1 MVKLLL
7 DIERHIERIGSEI
20 SKAQTN
26 LLSGNSVNTNN
37 INNLS
42 KNLFSAYQNSFQNS
56 RDQKEL
62 EAEAQINLLIRNLD
76 NLEKLITEAS
86 QKLSK

>member
-1 MVKLLL
+1 MKLLL

-76 NLEKLITEAS
+76 DLEKLITEAS

>member
-1 MVKLLL
+1 MLL

-42 KNLFSAYQNSFQNS
+42 KNLFSAYQDSFQNS
-56 RDQKEL
+56 RDLKEL

>member
-7 DIERHIERIGSEI
+7 DIDQHIEKIGSEI
-20 SKAQTN
+20 SKARTN

-42 KNLFSAYQNSFQNS
+42 KNLFSVYQNSFQNS
-56 RDQKEL
+56 RNPKEL
-62 EAEAQINLLIRNLD
+62 NDEVQINLLIRNLD
-76 NLEKLITEAS
+76 DLEKLITEAS
-86 QKLSK
+86 QKLS

>member
-1 MVKLLL
+1 MKLLL
-7 DIERHIERIGSEI
+7 DIERHIEKIGSEI
-20 SKAQTN
+20 SAAQTN

-42 KNLFSAYQNSFQNS
+42 KKLFSAYQNSFQNS
-56 RDQKEL
+56 RDPKEL

>member
-1 MVKLLL
+1 MLL

>member
-1 MVKLLL
+1 MKLLL

-20 SKAQTN
+20 RKAQTN
-26 LLSGNSVNTNN
+26 LLSCNSVNTNN

-56 RDQKEL
+56 RDPKEF

>member
-1 MVKLLL
+1 MKLLL

-42 KNLFSAYQNSFQNS
+42 KNLFSAYQDSFHNS
-56 RDQKEL
+56 RDPKES

-86 QKLSK
+86 QKLRK

>member
-1 MVKLLL
+1 MKLLL

-42 KNLFSAYQNSFQNS
+42 KNLFSAYQDSFQNS
-56 RDQKEL
+56 RDLKEL

-86 QKLSK
+86 QTLSK

>member
-7 DIERHIERIGSEI
+7 DIERHIEKIGSEI

-42 KNLFSAYQNSFQNS
+42 KKLFSVCQNSFQNS
-56 RDQKEL
+56 RDLKEL
-62 EAEAQINLLIRNLD
+62 KAEAQINLLIRNLD
-76 NLEKLITEAS
+76 DLEKLVIEAS

>member
-1 MVKLLL
+1 MLL

-20 SKAQTN
+20 SKAQTI

-42 KNLFSAYQNSFQNS
+42 KNLFSAYQDSFQNS
-56 RDQKEL
+56 RDLKEL

>member
-26 LLSGNSVNTNN
+26 LLSGNSDNTNN

-56 RDQKEL
+56 RDLKEL
-62 EAEAQINLLIRNLD
+62 KAEAQINLLIRNLD

>member
-56 RDQKEL
+56 RDLKEL
-62 EAEAQINLLIRNLD
+62 KAEAQINLLIRNLD

>member
-1 MVKLLL
+1 MKLLL
-7 DIERHIERIGSEI
+7 DIERHIDKIGGEI
-20 SKAQTN
+20 SQARAR

-42 KNLFSAYQNSFQNS
+42 KKLFSVCQNSFQNYS
-56 RDQKEL
+56 NPKEI
-62 EAEAQINLLIRNLD
+62 EAEAQINLLVRDLD
-76 NLEKLITEAS
+76 DLEMLIIEAN

>member
-1 MVKLLL
+1 MKLLL
-7 DIERHIERIGSEI
+7 DIERHIEKIGSEI

-26 LLSGNSVNTNN
+26 FLSGNSVNTNN

-42 KNLFSAYQNSFQNS
+42 KNLFSAYQDSFQNS

-86 QKLSK
+86 QKLRK

>member
-1 MVKLLL
+1 MKLLL

-56 RDQKEL
+56 RDLKEL

>member
-7 DIERHIERIGSEI
+7 DIERHLDKIGDEFSQART
-20 SKAQTN
+20 S
-26 LLSGNSVNTNN
+26 LLSGSSVNTNN

-42 KNLFSAYQNSFQNS
+42 KKLFSAYQNSFQNS
-56 RDQKEL
+56 RDPKEL

>member
-1 MVKLLL
+1 MLL

-56 RDQKEL
+56 RDLKEL
-62 EAEAQINLLIRNLD
+62 KAEAQINLLIRNLD

>member
-1 MVKLLL
+1 MKLLL
-7 DIERHIERIGSEI
+7 NIERHIEKIGSEI
-20 SKAQTN
+20 SKARTN
-26 LLSGNSVNTNN
+26 FLSGSSVNTNN

-42 KNLFSAYQNSFQNS
+42 KNLYSVYQNSFQNS
-56 RDQKEL
+56 RDPKEL

-76 NLEKLITEAS
+76 DLEKLITEAS

>member
-42 KNLFSAYQNSFQNS
+42 KNLFSAYQGSFQNS
-56 RDQKEL
+56 RDPKEF

>member
-1 MVKLLL
+1 MKLLL
-7 DIERHIERIGSEI
+7 DIERHIEKIGSEI
-20 SKAQTN
+20 SKARTN

-42 KNLFSAYQNSFQNS
+42 KKLFGVYQNSFQNS
-56 RDQKEL
+56 RDPKEL

-76 NLEKLITEAS
+76 DLEKLITEAS

>member
-7 DIERHIERIGSEI
+7 DIERHIEKIGSEI

-42 KNLFSAYQNSFQNS
+42 KKLFSVCQNSFQNS
-56 RDQKEL
+56 RYPKEL
-62 EAEAQINLLIRNLD
+62 EAEAQIDLLIRNLD
-76 NLEKLITEAS
+76 DLEKLITEAS

>member
-7 DIERHIERIGSEI
+7 DIERHIEKIGSEI

-42 KNLFSAYQNSFQNS
+42 KKLFSVCQNSFQNS
-56 RDQKEL
+56 RDLKEL
-62 EAEAQINLLIRNLD
+62 KAEAQINLLIRNLD
-76 NLEKLITEAS
+76 ELEKLVIEAS

>member
-1 MVKLLL
+1 MKLLL

-42 KNLFSAYQNSFQNS
+42 KNLFSAYQDLFHNS
-56 RDQKEL
+56 RDPKEL

>member
-1 MVKLLL
+1 MKLLL

-56 RDQKEL
+56 RDLKEL
-62 EAEAQINLLIRNLD
+62 EAKAQINLLIRNLD
-76 NLEKLITEAS
+76 DLEKLITEAS

>member
-7 DIERHIERIGSEI
+7 DIERHIEKIGGEI
-20 SKAQTN
+20 SKAQTKF
-26 LLSGNSVNTNN
+26 LSGNSVNTNN

-56 RDQKEL
+56 RDPKES

>member
-1 MVKLLL
+1 MKLLL

-42 KNLFSAYQNSFQNS
+42 KNLFSAYQDSFQNS
-56 RDQKEL
+56 RDLKEL

>member
-56 RDQKEL
+56 RDLKEL
-62 EAEAQINLLIRNLD
+62 EAEA
-76 NLEKLITEAS
+76 K
-86 QKLSK
+86 

>member
-1 MVKLLL
+1 MKLLL

-56 RDQKEL
+56 RDPKEL
-62 EAEAQINLLIRNLD
+62 KANAKA
-76 NLEKLITEAS
+76 KLIAGEPLTEEEANVM
-86 QKLSK
+86 LGG

>member
-1 MVKLLL
+1 MKLLL